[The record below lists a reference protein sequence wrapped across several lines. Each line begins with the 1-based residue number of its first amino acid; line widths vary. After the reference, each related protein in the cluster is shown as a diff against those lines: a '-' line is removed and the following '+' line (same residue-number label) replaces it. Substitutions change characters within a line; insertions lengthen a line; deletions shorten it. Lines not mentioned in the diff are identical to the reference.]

1 MTPSLDDSPR
11 LKKVV
16 SELIQ
21 YVQRTNKEA
30 NPLIDANDETIALNY
45 NLFKMPAATGRTKFI
60 RAPLIKL
67 PNPLFGATTNKTCC
81 LLVRDAPK
89 HDPSFWKRWHKDNPL
104 PGLTKIMPVKKL
116 KGKYRHFEG
125 KRELCKRFDLFL
137 TDATVADMMYDLLGS
152 TFLKYA
158 HKYPHTVKLGKKPN
172 VETFKKHVSRAIE
185 SVQCRAPSSGSGSVK
200 VGRCNMTADQIV
212 ENTKVV
218 LKHLWG
224 TIDSAYGLRS
234 MYLRATDSP
243 SLPIWELDE
252 KDITVVDLKRR
263 KAAPETPT
271 TAPESE
277 SDSEEVPTVLPLLR
291 KRPEIKTKEAPK
303 KKKKPTSENKE
314 GSKKKSTS
322 ETKEVKKVVTKE
334 TKEVTKK
341 KKPKNITADT
351 KEVTKK
357 KPISSSTAETKEVTK
372 KKPISSS
379 TAETK
384 DVTKKRP
391 ISSSTTETK
400 EVMKKKR
407 RKSET

>member
-1 MTPSLDDSPR
+1 
-11 LKKVV
+11 
-16 SELIQ
+16 
-21 YVQRTNKEA
+21 
-30 NPLIDANDETIALNY
+30 LN
-45 NLFKMPAATGRTKFI
+45 TQI
-60 RAPLIKL
+60 L
-67 PNPLFGATTNKTCC
+67 PTL
-81 LLVRDAPK
+81 
-89 HDPSFWKRWHKDNPL
+89 
-104 PGLTKIMPVKKL
+104 
-116 KGKYRHFEG
+116 
-125 KRELCKRFDLFL
+125 DLFL

-252 KDITVVDLKRR
+252 KDITVVDLKKR
-263 KAAPETPT
+263 KAAPEAAPETPD
-271 TAPESE
+271 TAPE

-303 KKKKPTSENKE
+303 KKKKKPTSETKE

-334 TKEVTKK
+334 TKEVIKK
-341 KKPKNITADT
+341 KKPKDITADTEEVTKKIPIESSTAQT

-357 KPISSSTAETKEVTK
+357 KPKD
-372 KKPISSS
+372 SS

-391 ISSSTTETK
+391 ISSSTAEAK
-400 EVMKKKR
+400 EVMKKKK